1 MTPQERQLIDD
12 LFDRLAK
19 LESAKR
25 DPEAMSAIMQGLRNA
40 PNAVY
45 ALVQTTLVQDEALKR
60 ADMRI
65 QELEALA
72 GQQNQSGGFLDSMRD
87 AIFGQNQPQ
96 GLKAHMVRC
105 PTFARP
111 RSPAAAGRPG
121 TPGRCCSRTRRPGNI
136 NQPAYAQPYGG
147 AQQQPSAF
155 GGGGGSFLGT
165 AAAAAVGVVGG
176 SMLAGSLRSMM
187 GGGGNHQS
195 FGDTA
200 GHSGG
205 IEDRRP
211 WSDQSGGDLARDA
224 GINDIGSRGSSSQ
237 RADNN
242 DNDSG
247 SRQGFFDQA
256 SHDDDRHGPR
266 CRRLRRRR
274 WRWRQRLR
282 VSGAELKRETAARS
296 GGRFYFDDSVARMER
311 SAIRDSRSAKVATS
325 REPVWVPR
333 SLATRGYRAT
343 RTIRSP
349 RPWRRRRRGRRDR

>member
-45 ALVQTTLVQDEALKR
+45 ALVQTVLVQDEALKR

-65 QELEALA
+65 QELEA
-72 GQQNQSGGFLDSMRD
+72 GSEQQTQSGGFLDSMRD
-87 AIFGQNQPQ
+87 AILGQNQSRGSVPNVRAPEIAGNSGGGRAAWNTGQVLQQ
-96 GLKAHMVRC
+96 GQ
-105 PTFARP
+105 
-111 RSPAAAGRPG
+111 PAGQ
-121 TPGRCCSRTRRPGNI
+121 N
-136 NQPAYAQPYGG
+136 NQPAYGQPQPYG
-147 AQQQPSAF
+147 AQQQPPF

-176 SMLAGSLRSMM
+176 SMLASSLRSMM
-187 GGGGNHQS
+187 GGGGNQQS

-211 WSDQSGGDLARDA
+211 WSDQQPGGDLAREA
-224 GINDIGSRGSSSQ
+224 GINDIGSSGR

-242 DNDSG
+242 DSG
-247 SRQGFFDQA
+247 SQQGFFDSA
-256 SHDDDRHGPR
+256 SNDDDDTDHDSDG
-266 CRRLRRRR
+266 
-274 WRWRQRLR
+274 
-282 VSGAELKRETAARS
+282 
-296 GGRFYFDDSVARMER
+296 FDGDDGDGDGDYA
-311 SAIRDSRSAKVATS
+311 
-325 REPVWVPR
+325 
-333 SLATRGYRAT
+333 
-343 RTIRSP
+343 
-349 RPWRRRRRGRRDR
+349 

>member
-12 LFDRLAK
+12 LFDRLGK
-19 LESAKR
+19 LENAPR
-25 DPEAMSAIMQGLRNA
+25 DAEAMSAIMQGLRNA

-45 ALVQTTLVQDEALKR
+45 ALVQTALVQDEALKR

-65 QELEALA
+65 QELEAAA

-96 GLKAHMVRC
+96 GSSHGSVPNVRA
-105 PTFARP
+105 PEMAGSRP
-111 RSPAAAGRPG
+111 AWNTGQVLQQNQAPG
-121 TPGRCCSRTRRPGNI
+121 QY

-147 AQQQPSAF
+147 AQHQPSAF

-165 AAAAAVGVVGG
+165 AAAAAAGVVGG
-176 SMLAGSLRSMM
+176 SLLAGSIRSMM
-187 GGGGNHQS
+187 GGSGNHQS

-200 GHSGG
+200 GHRGG

-211 WSDQSGGDLARDA
+211 SSDQSGGDLARDA
-224 GINDIGSRGSSSQ
+224 GINDIGSSSR

-256 SHDDDRHGPR
+256 SHDDDDMDHDADG
-266 CRRLRRRR
+266 
-274 WRWRQRLR
+274 
-282 VSGAELKRETAARS
+282 
-296 GGRFYFDDSVARMER
+296 FDGDDGDGDSDYA
-311 SAIRDSRSAKVATS
+311 
-325 REPVWVPR
+325 
-333 SLATRGYRAT
+333 
-343 RTIRSP
+343 
-349 RPWRRRRRGRRDR
+349 